1 MVCSPW
7 STAFHWLGHPW
18 VPDRSKMASQ
28 ALPVNQVN
36 IKPFLTGHIPTSVK
50 LSNVTLFHLSPA
62 TPLVFFWGQNSPCVH
77 RVPCMYTKPGIC
89 SFIFRR
95 WIFFL
100 FFRSLFSVPGSEKMS
115 IDTQYTYIPYHT
127 IPYHTYTQTYI
138 TLHYIAL
145 HLHLRLRLR
154 LHLHL
159 HYLHT
164 YMIAV
169 HHANPF
175 WLVQVHNNQGF

>member
-62 TPLVFFWGQNSPCVH
+62 TPLVFFWGQKQPMCPQGTLYVH
-77 RVPCMYTKPGIC
+77 QARDLFIHFSQVNFLPLLSKP
-89 SFIFRR
+89 
-95 WIFFL
+95 
-100 FFRSLFSVPGSEKMS
+100 FFRAWVGKNVNRYSV
-115 IDTQYTYIPYHT
+115 YIHT

-145 HLHLRLRLR
+145 HLHLRLRL
-154 LHLHL
+154 HLHL
-159 HYLHT
+159 HYIHIYILHT
-164 YMIAV
+164 
-169 HHANPF
+169 
-175 WLVQVHNNQGF
+175 

>member
-145 HLHLRLRLR
+145 HLQLRLRLR

-159 HYLHT
+159 HLHYIHIYILHT
-164 YMIAV
+164 
-169 HHANPF
+169 
-175 WLVQVHNNQGF
+175 

>member
-62 TPLVFFWGQNSPCVH
+62 TPLVFFLGQQSMCPQGTLYVH
-77 RVPCMYTKPGIC
+77 QARDLFIHFSQVNFLPLLSKP
-89 SFIFRR
+89 
-95 WIFFL
+95 
-100 FFRSLFSVPGSEKMS
+100 FFRAWVGKNVTRYSV
-115 IDTQYTYIPYHT
+115 YIHT
-127 IPYHTYTQTYI
+127 IPYH

-154 LHLHL
+154 LHLHYI
-159 HYLHT
+159 HIYILHT
-164 YMIAV
+164 
-169 HHANPF
+169 
-175 WLVQVHNNQGF
+175 